1 MKIGTDNH
9 DDDDD
14 DDADDGSVSHMFML
28 YICCRFHY
36 LEDEDWDG

>member
-14 DDADDGSVSHMFML
+14 DDGSVSSTFML
-28 YICCRFHY
+28 YICCGFHC